1 MSERRA
7 LWVATS
13 TQTRGGIASYVRAMQ
28 QTPMWTDWNVRHV
41 VTHGD
46 GSTAEKIGTFAR
58 GAVLFVIELIR
69 FRPHVVHLHASARG
83 SFVRKAALFW
93 ISRPARVPV
102 VMHMHGSAFPEF
114 YATSP
119 RAFRAVIRATLRGT
133 SAFVALGEVW
143 SDRIREIAPTAR
155 IIAIPNA
162 IRVGPRA
169 PQPEPGEPVS
179 VVFLGRIGEHKG
191 TFRLLDAWAALAADP
206 AFGTGVRTAATL
218 TLAGDGEVD
227 RARRRIRDLG
237 LDDTVEVHSWLSE
250 PEVAKLLDQAHVL
263 VLPSRNEGQPMAILE
278 AMARGVCVVATE
290 VGGIPEMIGD
300 GCGVLI
306 PPEDTEAIEAALRQV
321 IWDRELRA
329 SRGAAAHARAAARFD
344 VDAVAARLD
353 ALYREVAR

>member
-46 GSTAEKIGTFAR
+46 GSTAAKIGTFAR

-162 IRVGPRA
+162 IRVVPRV
-169 PQPEPGEPVS
+169 PQPEPGEPV
-179 VVFLGRIGEHKG
+179 
-191 TFRLLDAWAALAADP
+191 AA
-206 AFGTGVRTAATL
+206 
-218 TLAGDGEVD
+218 E
-227 RARRRIRDLG
+227 
-237 LDDTVEVHSWLSE
+237 
-250 PEVAKLLDQAHVL
+250 VL
-263 VLPSRNEGQPMAILE
+263 VRWTSPALGQLSPS
-278 AMARGVCVVATE
+278 TF
-290 VGGIPEMIGD
+290 IPSMYSACRDSPQEMTAP
-300 GCGVLI
+300 V
-306 PPEDTEAIEAALRQV
+306 TT
-321 IWDRELRA
+321 
-329 SRGAAAHARAAARFD
+329 SKTHARSIPRPYTAPTVRPT
-344 VDAVAARLD
+344 V
-353 ALYREVAR
+353 